1 MIYDNVLRIN
11 FVIVHKESIKNMGI
25 FFIIMSFW
33 LTIIVSIVLYEVRTR
48 KKVIKSLAQANSI
61 AQIDKHIK
69 ECEDLLKDLPLYDK
83 VFIDVVLGNKML
95 WEEVKE
101 ERNKI

>member
-1 MIYDNVLRIN
+1 MITFCIL
-11 FVIVHKESIKNMGI
+11 
-25 FFIIMSFW
+25 MSLW
-33 LTIIVSIVLYEVRTR
+33 LIIIVSIVLYEVRTR
-48 KKVIKSLAQANSI
+48 KKVIKSLAQANSM
-61 AQIDKHIK
+61 AQIDEHIK

-83 VFIDVVLGNKML
+83 VFIDAVLGNKML

>member
-1 MIYDNVLRIN
+1 MIDDNVPRIDY
-11 FVIVHKESIKNMGI
+11 VSVHKESIKSMGI

-48 KKVIKSLAQANSI
+48 KKVINSLAQANSM
-61 AQIDKHIK
+61 AQIDEHIK

>member
-1 MIYDNVLRIN
+1 
-11 FVIVHKESIKNMGI
+11 MGI
-25 FFIIMSFW
+25 FCIIMGFW

-48 KKVIKSLAQANSI
+48 KKVIKSLAQANSM
-61 AQIDKHIK
+61 AQIDEHIK

-83 VFIDVVLGNKML
+83 VFIDFVLGSKML

>member
-1 MIYDNVLRIN
+1 M
-11 FVIVHKESIKNMGI
+11 
-25 FFIIMSFW
+25 
-33 LTIIVSIVLYEVRTR
+33 
-48 KKVIKSLAQANSI
+48 
-61 AQIDKHIK
+61 AQIDKRIK

-83 VFIDVVLGNKML
+83 VFIDAVLGNKML

>member
-1 MIYDNVLRIN
+1 
-11 FVIVHKESIKNMGI
+11 MGI
-25 FFIIMSFW
+25 FCVIMSFW

-48 KKVIKSLAQANSI
+48 KKVIKSLAQTNSM
-61 AQIDKHIK
+61 AQIDERIK

-83 VFIDVVLGNKML
+83 VFIDVILGNKML

>member
-1 MIYDNVLRIN
+1 MRTFCIL
-11 FVIVHKESIKNMGI
+11 
-25 FFIIMSFW
+25 MSFW
-33 LTIIVSIVLYEVRTR
+33 LIIIVSIVLYEVRTR
-48 KKVIKSLAQANSI
+48 KKVIKSLAQANSM
-61 AQIDKHIK
+61 AQIDERIK

>member
-1 MIYDNVLRIN
+1 
-11 FVIVHKESIKNMGI
+11 
-25 FFIIMSFW
+25 MSLW
-33 LTIIVSIVLYEVRTR
+33 LIIIVSIVLYEVRTR
-48 KKVIKSLAQANSI
+48 KKVIKSLAQANSM
-61 AQIDKHIK
+61 AQIDKRIK

-83 VFIDVVLGNKML
+83 VFIDFVLGSNML